1 MKAYYLLLALLVP
14 GLGIAQSS
22 NQNNEAEQ
30 IIITKKGAAGDKM
43 NIIVDGDKITING
56 QPVDDSKNAPI
67 TVKRRKIKDM
77 DVFND
82 DVQIRRGRPFY
93 APDNNFQMQAPNKA
107 MLGVVTQ
114 KQEDGV
120 EIVNVNEESAAEK
133 AGLKAGDIITKID
146 GKTISAPDEL
156 SAAIKDKNPGDKVSI
171 TYKRAGK
178 TYTTTA
184 TLTKWEAPKGM
195 DFNMGNDAGNMPMY
209 LDELL
214 RQMPNRVPNGQ
225 NNNRNFRFYGT
236 PQRNFNTAGPKIGIR
251 VQEMEKGD
259 GVKVIDVEKNSPADK
274 NGVKTGDIIKEIN
287 GNSIKSPGDAS
298 RELRNNRGASLDL
311 KITRNGKTQTINILQ
326 ESKIK
331 TADL

>member
-1 MKAYYLLLALLVP
+1 MKAYYILLALLVP
-14 GLGIAQSS
+14 GLGFAQSS
-22 NQNNEAEQ
+22 NQNGEAEQ
-30 IIITKKGAAGDKM
+30 IIITKKGAADGKM
-43 NIIVDGDKITING
+43 NIIVDGDKVTVNG
-56 QPVDDSKNAPI
+56 QPIDDNKDAPI

-82 DVQIRRGRPFY
+82 DLQIRRGRSFSVPG
-93 APDNNFQMQAPNKA
+93 NNFQMQAPNKA

-120 EIVNVNEESAAEK
+120 AVVNVNEESAAEK

-146 GKTISAPDEL
+146 GKIISAPDEL

-171 TYKRAGK
+171 TYKRDGK
-178 TYTTTA
+178 TNTA
-184 TLTKWEAPKGM
+184 TASLTKWEAPKGM
-195 DFNMGNDAGNMPMY
+195 DFNMGGDAGNMPMD
-209 LDELL
+209 LNELF
-214 RQMPNRVPNGQ
+214 RQMPNMAPDGR
-225 NNNRNFRFYGT
+225 NNNRNFRFYST

-251 VQEMEKGD
+251 VQELEKGD
-259 GVKVIDVEKNSPADK
+259 GVKVIDVENNSSAEK
-274 NGVKTGDIIKEIN
+274 SGVKTGDIIKEIN
-287 GNSIKSPGDAS
+287 GNSIKSTGDAS
-298 RELRNNRGASLDL
+298 RELRNSRGVSLDL